1 MPGSAPGPACRR
13 QPLWDNSVNCQERP
27 DQTMLSATLLKTHTE
42 LGIPAGYGDGRGLP
56 LYPEATD
63 LVDVGPNL
71 VGRMQRLT
79 PDAAER
85 WSLMVEAAA
94 AEGLTLLIVSGFR
107 SVEYQ
112 AALIRKKL
120 EGGQQIDDVLT
131 VNAAPGYSQH
141 HTGTAVDIA
150 SPGSRPLTED
160 FEQSDAFAWLKR
172 RAAEFGFEMTYPR
185 NNKYGFVYEPWH
197 WALIDES

>member
-1 MPGSAPGPACRR
+1 
-13 QPLWDNSVNCQERP
+13 
-27 DQTMLSATLLKTHTE
+27 MLSTSLLKTHTE

-56 LYPEATD
+56 LYAEATD

-85 WSLMVEAAA
+85 WLRMVEAARA
-94 AEGLTLLIVSGFR
+94 DGQTLLIVSGFR

-120 EGGQQIDDVLT
+120 EGGQTIEDVLT

-160 FEQSDAFAWLKR
+160 FEASEAFAWLKQG
-172 RAAEFGFEMTYPR
+172 AAEFGFEMTYPR

-197 WALIDES
+197 WALSDES